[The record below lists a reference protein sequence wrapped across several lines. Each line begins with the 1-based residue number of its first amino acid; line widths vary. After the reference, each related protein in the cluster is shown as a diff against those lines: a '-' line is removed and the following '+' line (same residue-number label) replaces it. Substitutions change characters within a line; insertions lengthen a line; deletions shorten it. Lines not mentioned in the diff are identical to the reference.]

1 MTDYVSKWFISQ
13 KCTKMARR
21 LAHLFCAAAS
31 LVAGKQLE
39 GHLKSTSHSVFIP
52 VQVSLTLTCVIAG
65 GQAEADAGSK
75 GLTLGIPDSV
85 MQ

>member
-1 MTDYVSKWFISQ
+1 
-13 KCTKMARR
+13 MARR
-21 LAHLFCAAAS
+21 LAHVFCAAAS

-52 VQVSLTLTCVIAG
+52 VQVMLTCVIAG

>member
-1 MTDYVSKWFISQ
+1 
-13 KCTKMARR
+13 MARH
-21 LAHLFCAAAS
+21 LAHVFCAAAS
-31 LVAGKQLE
+31 LVAGKRLE
-39 GHLKSTSHSVFIP
+39 GRETSASCSVLMP
-52 VQVSLTLTCVIAG
+52 VQVMLTCVIAG